1 MPTMLEWLAA
11 LTLGL
16 LAGLFLTLMDRIDEH
31 RIVERHRTLLAYLAA
46 TATAASMAWSIEQFP
61 VLYPFLLVLCVE
73 WIVKDKIDFPSH
85 VFFLFLLTLYFGWR
99 VDWLGLYAP
108 YIALFAA
115 VRYVSGTVMRRRLG
129 DQPGFWRW
137 YYASYWEKFAC
148 SIVLPI
154 ALSSFSLL
162 IYAVGFT
169 VAGLYTK
176 RLLPEKNGGV
186 GASCP
191 TK

>member
-1 MPTMLEWLAA
+1 MLEWLIA

-46 TATAASMAWSIEQFP
+46 TATAASMAWSIEQFS

-99 VDWLGLYAP
+99 LDWLRLYAP
-108 YIALFAA
+108 YVALFAV
-115 VRYVSGTVMRRRLG
+115 VRYLSGTFLRRRLG
-129 DQPGFWRW
+129 EKPGFWRW
-137 YYASYWEKFAC
+137 YYASYWEKFVCHIMLA
-148 SIVLPI
+148 I
-154 ALSSFSLL
+154 ALSSLSLI

-169 VAGLYTK
+169 VACLYTK
-176 RLLPEKNGGV
+176 RLLPEKSVGV
-186 GASCP
+186 GVPCS